1 MGEYPTSKVISLPV
15 YSSTACLLCII
26 LLRSFRCSILSAAFI
41 LQKLEETSEN
51 RIPCDRYF
59 RWQCRWQSR
68 WAGDQAQVFRVTC
81 VQAPLCF
88 FHILLCIS
96 DSHHSVTGQSN
107 PVKKKVKAFAK
118 YDRCLYKGLCVLVS
132 TAKCMCTLI
141 TQDTASKFS
150 AFSTCITRKF
160 KHHHIS
166 HMCEKKTYQSN
177 QNP

>member
-1 MGEYPTSKVISLPV
+1 MGEYPSSKVISLLV
-15 YSSTACLLCII
+15 YSSRACLLRII
-26 LLRSFRCSILSAAFI
+26 LLWSFCSSILSAAFI

-59 RWQCRWQSR
+59 SHNAGGNHLEQETKLRSSESR
-68 WAGDQAQVFRVTC
+68 VSK
-81 VQAPLCF
+81 L
-88 FHILLCIS
+88 
-96 DSHHSVTGQSN
+96 HSVSFISFSAFRTATTVLLGSQTQL
-107 PVKKKVKAFAK
+107 KKEVKAFAK
-118 YDRCLYKGLCVLVS
+118 YDWCLYKGLCVLVS

-141 TQDTASKFS
+141 TQDSVSKFS

-160 KHHHIS
+160 KHHQIS